1 MPKGKFKVDILRVTK
16 SGLYPFPEKCLRS
29 TIKNDGDSRIFIYNG
44 IELLPGQSFPI
55 PDIPNMYL
63 VDDIKVSVMKP
74 EGKYTDKTIVSFIN
88 LIEQ

>member
-16 SGLYPFPEKCLRS
+16 SGLYTFPEKCLRS